1 MAIGNIL
8 IVDDDRHICE
18 LLRTIVEGDG
28 YAAMTA
34 NDGAA
39 ALRLFEEKHPDV
51 ILLDV
56 MMPGMDGLQVLRRI
70 REKSKVPV
78 LIISAKSDPIDEAM
92 ALKLGA
98 DDFIH
103 KPFNK
108 TVVLARIE
116 ARTRQNDPVPTVPSK
131 RRVEYDGLVVDLDGY
146 VLRVKGQRIETPPKE
161 LQLLYCLASNPNH
174 VYTRDQLLDEVWG
187 FEYYGDSRTIDVHI
201 KRLREKLDGVSDKW
215 QLRTVWGVGYKF
227 AVPEETE

>member
-116 ARTRQNDPVPTVPSK
+116 ARTRQNDPMPTVPSK

-227 AVPEETE
+227 AVPEESE

>member
-51 ILLDV
+51 VLLDV

-70 REKSKVPV
+70 REKSKIPV

-116 ARTRQNDPVPTVPSK
+116 ARTRQNEPVPTSPSK

-146 VLRVKGQRIETPPKE
+146 VLRVNGQRIETPPKE
-161 LQLLYCLASNPNH
+161 LQLLYCLAANPNH

-215 QLRTVWGVGYKF
+215 ALRTVWGVGYKF
-227 AVPEETE
+227 AVPEDTE